1 VPPQILTIDQ
11 DRLFADSAFGK
22 RVAAEIETRS
32 RALATENRGIEAQ
45 LMAEEQALTKA
56 RANLAAAEFRARADA
71 FDSRVQRIRAEQ
83 DAKTRALGT
92 FRDAE
97 QQRFI
102 AALGTVLADIARDR
116 GALAVMDRRVMLV
129 SADSIDVTGDAV
141 AAMDAALGD
150 GSGPSQQ

>member
-1 VPPQILTIDQ
+1 
-11 DRLFADSAFGK
+11 
-22 RVAAEIETRS
+22 
-32 RALATENRGIEAQ
+32 
-45 LMAEEQALTKA
+45 
-56 RANLAAAEFRARADA
+56 
-71 FDSRVQRIRAEQ
+71 VQRIRAEQ